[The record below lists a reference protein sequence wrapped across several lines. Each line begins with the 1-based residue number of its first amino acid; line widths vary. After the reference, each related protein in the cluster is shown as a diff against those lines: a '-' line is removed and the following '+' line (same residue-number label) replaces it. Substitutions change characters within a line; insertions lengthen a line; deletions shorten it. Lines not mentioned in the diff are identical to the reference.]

1 MNEYKTIKKT
11 SKIILPVK
19 FKTYVQMCKR
29 VSKFEILEQATFLLY
44 TMVTGSK
51 NHFSIQFSTK

>member
-1 MNEYKTIKKT
+1 MNEYKTININ
-11 SKIILPVK
+11 KIHYTMK
-19 FKTYVQMCKR
+19 FKTYVEMCNR

>member
-1 MNEYKTIKKT
+1 MNEYKTIKNH
-11 SKIILPVK
+11 KIIIPMK

-44 TMVTGSK
+44 TMVTDLK

>member
-1 MNEYKTIKKT
+1 MKNNKKN

-29 VSKFEILEQATFLLY
+29 LSKFEILEQATFLLY